1 MTPQDLIGWR
11 KALGGRRFLMFMGA
25 HVINTALFVHGTL
38 SEQGYL
44 ITFASTVGAYL
55 AAAGW
60 QKHVEAKKDV

>member
-1 MTPQDLIGWR
+1 
-11 KALGGRRFLMFMGA
+11 MFMGA